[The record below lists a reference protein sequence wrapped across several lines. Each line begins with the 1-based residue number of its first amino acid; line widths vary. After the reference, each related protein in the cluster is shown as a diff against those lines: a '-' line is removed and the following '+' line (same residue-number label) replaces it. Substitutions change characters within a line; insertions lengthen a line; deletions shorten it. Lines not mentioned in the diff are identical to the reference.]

1 MIRTAT
7 LMIAVSFLCNAQ
19 QKKERDLKY
28 EKDAP
33 AARKPVTN
41 EAVAIPRS
49 YAVIVGV
56 STYKNLPPKDQL
68 QFSERDAEA
77 IFSILISPEGGNF
90 RYENVHKLTGAKA
103 TLANLKFELENW
115 LPTTAKEDDRV
126 IVYFAG
132 HGYVDPKNGKAYLA
146 PYDLNPVDISGTG
159 YAMDTLGQ
167 VIGSKIKAKWKVLL
181 TDSCHSGAI
190 TPEADAET
198 INRSLQELDRSL
210 FSLTAS
216 RARERSFE
224 SKDWGDGHG
233 IFTYYVVKGL
243 GGAADESG
251 DGIVTADE
259 LGEYVRRNVREA
271 TEGRQNPTS
280 ERASYDPNM
289 LLAYN
294 PSGAVPGQAPAP
306 KDGGLVIEVNRD
318 GVEVFVDGKS
328 EGVVNKGAPLQLRG
342 LRPGVHQIKGVH
354 MGFEPDGPREETV
367 YPGQESTITLKLL
380 IPRRRPRAAVDA
392 FDKGLAQYIK
402 GNYQKSAELFQ
413 QALKEDANYS
423 RAALYLARAYRDM
436 FKEDDSEKYFKRA
449 IAIDPD
455 YIEARA
461 SYGSMLLDKGNLD
474 ESIRQLHIVTQR
486 DPKNALA
493 LYLLS
498 QALRMKELYP
508 DSIEAARKAIQ
519 IEPDN
524 AQPHFWLA
532 ESLRM
537 SGQYKD
543 AVPSYETFISL
554 SNFDYKLAGQ
564 LNYYI
569 LGYLIGAGKRYRA
582 GQREVGKELRSMAYF
597 GICDSEYKLGNFE
610 AAIVNCQRSLNYDSS
625 YPFAHY
631 TLGRAFMARAKKADS
646 IEALPAA
653 RNHFRA
659 MVASSPDLTESE
671 YARKNIEFIDTLVR

>member
-1 MIRTAT
+1 M
-7 LMIAVSFLCNAQ
+7 
-19 QKKERDLKY
+19 
-28 EKDAP
+28 
-33 AARKPVTN
+33 
-41 EAVAIPRS
+41 
-49 YAVIVGV
+49 
-56 STYKNLPPKDQL
+56 
-68 QFSERDAEA
+68 
-77 IFSILISPEGGNF
+77 
-90 RYENVHKLTGAKA
+90 
-103 TLANLKFELENW
+103 
-115 LPTTAKEDDRV
+115 
-126 IVYFAG
+126 
-132 HGYVDPKNGKAYLA
+132 
-146 PYDLNPVDISGTG
+146 
-159 YAMDTLGQ
+159 
-167 VIGSKIKAKWKVLL
+167 
-181 TDSCHSGAI
+181 
-190 TPEADAET
+190 
-198 INRSLQELDRSL
+198 
-210 FSLTAS
+210 
-216 RARERSFE
+216 
-224 SKDWGDGHG
+224 
-233 IFTYYVVKGL
+233 
-243 GGAADESG
+243 
-251 DGIVTADE
+251 
-259 LGEYVRRNVREA
+259 
-271 TEGRQNPTS
+271 
-280 ERASYDPNM
+280 
-289 LLAYN
+289 
-294 PSGAVPGQAPAP
+294 
-306 KDGGLVIEVNRD
+306 VIEVNRD

-328 EGVVNKGAPLQLRG
+328 EGVVNKGTPLQLRG